1 MEEELQQTVSSQVAL
16 LDEVKRFEL
25 FRSVIEHEDDI
36 LNQRVSWII
45 LAQSFLVAA
54 FITTSSTGA
63 MKLITAIIGLST
75 VIITTPAILAASRN
89 IELQQHIYFAGIVS
103 DERCQQLHGH
113 GRKIVTFEEK
123 EFVST
128 LLPTTKEEHDKR
140 LIDGHIFPTMAFRGQ
155 GAVPILYTVVGL
167 STVQILGWILLLAA
181 FYSDW

>member
-1 MEEELQQTVSSQVAL
+1 M
-16 LDEVKRFEL
+16 
-25 FRSVIEHEDDI
+25 
-36 LNQRVSWII
+36 
-45 LAQSFLVAA
+45 
-54 FITTSSTGA
+54 
-63 MKLITAIIGLST
+63 
-75 VIITTPAILAASRN
+75 IITTPAILAASRN

-123 EFVST
+123 GI
-128 LLPTTKEEHDKR
+128 TKEHDKR

>member
-1 MEEELQQTVSSQVAL
+1 MEKELQQTVSSQVAL

-25 FRSVIEHEDDI
+25 FRSVIDHEDDI

-89 IELQQHIYFAGIVS
+89 IELQQQIYFAGIVS
-103 DERCQQLHGH
+103 EERCQQLHGH

-123 EFVST
+123 GI
-128 LLPTTKEEHDKR
+128 TTKEEHDKR
-140 LIDGHIFPTMAFRGQ
+140 LIGGHIFPTMAFRGQ
-155 GAVPILYTVVGL
+155 GALPILYTVVGL
-167 STVQILGWILLLAA
+167 LTVQILGWIFLLAA
-181 FYSDW
+181 FYNNW

>member
-1 MEEELQQTVSSQVAL
+1 MEEEELQQTVSKVAL

-103 DERCQQLHGH
+103 DERCRQLHGH

-123 EFVST
+123 EIT
-128 LLPTTKEEHDKR
+128 KKEEHDKR

>member
-1 MEEELQQTVSSQVAL
+1 MEVELQQTVTQVAL

-25 FRSVIEHEDDI
+25 FRSVIDHEDDL

-45 LAQSFLVAA
+45 LAQSFLMAA
-54 FITTSSTGA
+54 FITNSSTGA

-113 GRKIVTFEEK
+113 GRKIVTLFEEK
-123 EFVST
+123 EI
-128 LLPTTKEEHDKR
+128 TTKEEHDKR

-155 GAVPILYTVVGL
+155 GAIPILYTVVGL
-167 STVQILGWILLLAA
+167 STVQILGWIFLLAA
-181 FYSDW
+181 FYQDW

>member
-1 MEEELQQTVSSQVAL
+1 MEEEELQTVSTQVAL

-89 IELQQHIYFAGIVS
+89 IEL
-103 DERCQQLHGH
+103 
-113 GRKIVTFEEK
+113 
-123 EFVST
+123 
-128 LLPTTKEEHDKR
+128 TKDVNSCMDMDVK
-140 LIDGHIFPTMAFRGQ
+140 
-155 GAVPILYTVVGL
+155 
-167 STVQILGWILLLAA
+167 
-181 FYSDW
+181 